1 MQNSTQVTV
10 VCLAIAIFL
19 GACSSD
25 VPKPSFVSTG
35 DVLGWDLPSAGD
47 SADGRVT
54 SELVADLDAVSGGEV
69 VPDVAG
75 DGGASDGLLV
85 DLLPAD
91 VGGLDVADDVVELDV
106 GKDLIDVVPPDA
118 GPLDSDGD
126 GVPDAED
133 NCPFVPSAD
142 HTDTDMDGQGDVC
155 DEDDDNDGFDDE
167 DDCGPLD
174 ATVNPAGVEVC
185 DDLDN
190 DCDGDVDEDPFFEC
204 GSLGVCADGVTTKCV
219 DGQAVCDVG
228 ALETWCSYDLCD
240 GLDND
245 CDGDIDEADF
255 EICCDC
261 DWDNG
266 PPAWYTIC
274 DPGAANPD
282 DDGDGVLDGADNCPQ
297 AVNPGQEDFDT
308 DGFGDACDVDDDN
321 DGSLDGADCE
331 PLNAAVFPGAIEICN
346 GLDDNCDGVLDEGAS
361 SLTCG
366 KGVCT
371 NTVLECING
380 IPQDCAPLDMAMDE
394 VCDLLDN
401 DCDGEV
407 DEELANVTCGQGACF
422 TILPGCVAGQVP
434 VCVPEDNAAEEVC
447 DGLDNDCD
455 GEVDEGLGTATCGT
469 GPCEHTIELC
479 KNGATQDCVPLPPP
493 AGSCNAEPAPC
504 KTTTTGV
511 DACGNVC
518 SKVGPAQCYTVHKA
532 CLTSNP
538 GSPTDATQCTTPK
551 GNYNCGLTC
560 QEWPN
565 TIGADCTYCVNIFCQ
580 QASGLDKA
588 QFKCNNP
595 SMPPT
600 P

>member
-1 MQNSTQVTV
+1 MQTATQVLL
-10 VCLAIAIFL
+10 VCLAAIFL

-25 VPKPSFVSTG
+25 VPKPGFVTTV
-35 DVLGWDLPSAGD
+35 DAVGWDLPAVGD
-47 SADGRVT
+47 AADGQVT
-54 SELVADLDAVSGGEV
+54 SELAVADLDAVPGSEV
-69 VPDVAG
+69 VPDLT
-75 DGGASDGLLV
+75 SDVPAVDVLLS
-85 DLLPAD
+85 DLLPGDAVAVD
-91 VGGLDVADDVVELDV
+91 MWVDIEEMDGEKELTEVTTLDT
-106 GKDLIDVVPPDA
+106 

-142 HTDTDMDGQGDVC
+142 HTDTDADGYGDVC
-155 DEDDDNDGFDDE
+155 DDDDDNDGFDDE
-167 DDCGPLD
+167 SDCAPLD
-174 ATVNPAGVEVC
+174 AAVNPAAEEVC
-185 DDLDN
+185 DGLDN
-190 DCDGDVDEDPFFEC
+190 DCDGGVDTNPVFEC

-219 DGQAVCDVG
+219 DGVAVCDVG
-228 ALETWCSYDLCD
+228 AVATWCSYDLCD

-245 CDGDIDEADF
+245 CDGDTDEADF

-261 DWDNG
+261 DWDIG
-266 PPAWYTIC
+266 PPAWYTSC
-274 DPGAANPD
+274 DPVAANPD
-282 DDGDGVLDGADNCPQ
+282 DDGDGILDGADNCPLI
-297 AVNPGQEDFDT
+297 ANAEQEDFDT

-321 DGSLDGADCE
+321 DGSLDGADCD
-331 PLNAAVFPGAIEICN
+331 PLNMAVFPGAAEICN
-346 GLDDNCDGVLDEGAS
+346 GIDDNCDGMLDEGSS

-366 KGVCT
+366 VGVCQ

-380 IPQDCAPLDMAMDE
+380 TPQTCEPLDMATAE
-394 VCDLLDN
+394 VCDLVDN
-401 DCDGEV
+401 DCDGDV
-407 DEELANVTCGQGACF
+407 DEELANVTCGEGACF

-434 VCVPEDNAAEEVC
+434 VCVPEDNASQEEC

-455 GEVDEGLGTATCGT
+455 GEVDEELGSTTCGS
-469 GPCEHTIELC
+469 GPCEHTMDNC
-479 KNGATQDCVPLPPP
+479 KNGALQSCVPLPPP
-493 AGSCNAEPAPC
+493 AGSCNAAPAPC

-511 DACGNVC
+511 DVCGNVC
-518 SKVGPAQCYTVHKA
+518 TKTGPSHCYVVHKA

-560 QEWPN
+560 QDWAN

-580 QASGLDKA
+580 PASGLDKA

-595 SMPPT
+595 PMPPT